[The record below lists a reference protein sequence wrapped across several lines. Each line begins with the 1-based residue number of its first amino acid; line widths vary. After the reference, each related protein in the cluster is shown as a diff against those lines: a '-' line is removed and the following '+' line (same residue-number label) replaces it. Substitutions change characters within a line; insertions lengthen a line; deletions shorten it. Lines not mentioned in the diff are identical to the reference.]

1 MAFQGSLTELH
12 LPDIIQLI
20 SVSGKTGVFHLT
32 DGPLKGQIYL
42 HDGKIVHAQLEDAV
56 GEEAVYTLAIWSQG
70 EFKFEPG
77 AATELRTITKSN
89 TNLLMEAARRLDE
102 WRVLSKKIPSVDM
115 IPEFVVQENREGQ
128 INLNTS
134 EWMILSKID
143 GQRSIKTIAGT
154 GRLSVFD
161 VSKILYGL
169 IATGL
174 IRLREGT
181 SEPPGRPA
189 ARPAASST
197 SSTPSGSSTPSSSTP
212 SAPAA
217 PSTSSTPTPSSPK
230 TAASVAA
237 APARVPPPPFHI
249 GTVAAHAAVQA
260 GPEALGRLDRVR
272 DLSNSLL
279 GAVGESVV
287 NKHYQ
292 KARGDIERGA
302 GLEAVDE
309 AISQIARAASILKGP
324 STTESLLEQLKSIR

>member
-70 EFKFEPG
+70 DFKFEPG
-77 AATELRTITKSN
+77 TATELRTISKSN

-115 IPEFVVQENREGQ
+115 IPEFVVQESREGQ

-161 VSKILYGL
+161 VAKILYGL

-174 IRLREGT
+174 IRLREAVPDAAARPAPRT
-181 SEPPGRPA
+181 AAPPPSTAGAPPPAAPA
-189 ARPAASST
+189 ARPAPAQAPT
-197 SSTPSGSSTPSSSTP
+197 S
-212 SAPAA
+212 
-217 PSTSSTPTPSSPK
+217 
-230 TAASVAA
+230 
-237 APARVPPPPFHI
+237 
-249 GTVAAHAAVQA
+249 
-260 GPEALGRLDRVR
+260 PEALGRLERVR

-287 NKHYQ
+287 KKHYE
-292 KARGDIERGA
+292 KARGEIERGA

-309 AISQIARAASILKGP
+309 AIHQIARAASILKGP

>member
-70 EFKFEPG
+70 DFKFEPG
-77 AATELRTITKSN
+77 TGTELRTISKSN

-115 IPEFVVQENREGQ
+115 VPEFVVQENREGQ

-143 GQRSIKTIAGT
+143 GHRSIKTIAAT

-174 IRLREGT
+174 IRLREAGP
-181 SEPPGRPA
+181 EAA
-189 ARPAASST
+189 ARPAPPAAT
-197 SSTPSGSSTPSSSTP
+197 TAPARAPANA
-212 SAPAA
+212 SAPA
-217 PSTSSTPTPSSPK
+217 P
-230 TAASVAA
+230 
-237 APARVPPPPFHI
+237 
-249 GTVAAHAAVQA
+249 
-260 GPEALGRLDRVR
+260 GPEALGRLERVR
-272 DLSNSLL
+272 DVSNSLL

-292 KARGDIERGA
+292 KARYEIEHGA
-302 GLEAVDE
+302 GAEAVDE

>member
-32 DGPLKGQIYL
+32 DGALKGQIYL

-70 EFKFEPG
+70 DFKFEPG
-77 AATELRTITKSN
+77 TATELRTISKSN

-115 IPEFVVQENREGQ
+115 IPEFVIQDSREGQ

-143 GQRSIKTIAGT
+143 GHRSIKSIAGT

-174 IRLREGT
+174 IRLRE
-181 SEPPGRPA
+181 PAAHAA
-189 ARPAASST
+189 ARPAPRPA
-197 SSTPSGSSTPSSSTP
+197 
-212 SAPAA
+212 AQAA
-217 PSTSSTPTPSSPK
+217 PSNSPTS
-230 TAASVAA
+230 AAHVAVQA
-237 APARVPPPPFHI
+237 APPPPANAP
-249 GTVAAHAAVQA
+249 GRPPA

-272 DLSNSLL
+272 DVSNTLL

-292 KARGDIERGA
+292 KARYEIEHGA

>member
-32 DGPLKGQIYL
+32 DGPLKGQIFL

-70 EFKFEPG
+70 DFKFEPG
-77 AATELRTITKSN
+77 IDTELRTISKSN

-115 IPEFVVQENREGQ
+115 IPEFVVQETREGQ

-143 GQRSIKTIAGT
+143 GQRSIKTIAAT

-161 VSKILYGL
+161 VCKILYGL

-174 IRLREGT
+174 IRLREAGP
-181 SEPPGRPA
+181 EA
-189 ARPAASST
+189 ARPVARTKAPSAAPSHT
-197 SSTPSGSSTPSSSTP
+197 SPATSPVPP
-212 SAPAA
+212 APAA
-217 PSTSSTPTPSSPK
+217 GGGH
-230 TAASVAA
+230 AAGNT
-237 APARVPPPPFHI
+237 PARPAPS
-249 GTVAAHAAVQA
+249 
-260 GPEALGRLDRVR
+260 PEALGRLDRVR
-272 DLSNSLL
+272 DVSNSLL
-279 GAVGESVV
+279 GTVGESVV

-292 KARGDIERGA
+292 KARYEIEHGA

-324 STTESLLEQLKSIR
+324 STTESLLEQLKAVR